1 MKKIKGCLSKPDPI
15 ALIALAALSL
25 CALLPLRV
33 YQVTSLI
40 DPETGFFIDNHFTVP
55 LLYAIG
61 AVVIIAL
68 LVLSF
73 LNNKANRARNCIAK
87 STSLGIVS
95 MLTALG
101 LTYDSITSVLE
112 FMRINSEYS
121 AEIHGVA
128 YSAYLTQ
135 SGAAAH
141 IAEGITGIL
150 AAFFFCIYAVSCFK
164 KESKLSSFALIS
176 VTPTLWAIS
185 RIVLRFLEKISFVN
199 ISDLLFE
206 LIMLAFMIMFMLT
219 FAQVVTGTS
228 PEISAWRLFG
238 CGLPAAIMAFITVV
252 PKIFLAITGNSELMV
267 EGYGIEFCDLALA
280 IFIPLFL
287 YHTSI
292 AKAKAIEN

>member
-1 MKKIKGCLSKPDPI
+1 MKKIKGCLSKPEPI
-15 ALIALAALSL
+15 ALIAIAALSL

-33 YQVTSLI
+33 YQVTTLI
-40 DPETGFFIDNHFTVP
+40 DPETGFFSTNHFTVP
-55 LLYAIG
+55 LMYVIG
-61 AVVIIAL
+61 SIVILTL

-87 STSLGIVS
+87 SVSLGIVS
-95 MLTALG
+95 MFTALG
-101 LTYDSITSVLE
+101 LTYDSIVSVLD
-112 FMRINSEYS
+112 FMQINSEYS
-121 AEIHGVA
+121 VTTHGVP

-135 SGAAAH
+135 SGAAAL
-141 IAEGITGIL
+141 IAEGVTGIL

-199 ISDLLFE
+199 ISDLLLE
-206 LIMLAFMIMFMLT
+206 LIMLAFMIIFMLT

-228 PEISAWRLFG
+228 PEVSAWRLFG
-238 CGLPAAIMAFITVV
+238 CGLPAAVMAFIICV
-252 PKIFLAITGNSELMV
+252 PRIFLAITGNFELMV
-267 EGYGIEFCDLALA
+267 EGYEIEFCDLALA

-287 YHTSI
+287 YHTST
-292 AKAKAIEN
+292 AKKTA